1 MQENY
6 GAKAQHITLYRSAG
20 VFRGSFHGPPP
31 RDGSSQSAY
40 AEIDALGGLVESA
53 LFETTLSKVQ
63 SEPRG
68 RNQRGGRE
76 SGRVQRS
83 SLNGLVRKLGR
94 RVERDQKLRARDQ
107 NYTKKL

>member
-1 MQENY
+1 MQDNC

-31 RDGSSQSAY
+31 LDGSSQSDY

-53 LFETTLSKVQ
+53 LFETTLRKVQ

-68 RNQRGGRE
+68 GAEEGEGVRE
-76 SGRVQRS
+76 SAAVQF
-83 SLNGLVRKLGR
+83 
-94 RVERDQKLRARDQ
+94 ERPGEEAW
-107 NYTKKL
+107 